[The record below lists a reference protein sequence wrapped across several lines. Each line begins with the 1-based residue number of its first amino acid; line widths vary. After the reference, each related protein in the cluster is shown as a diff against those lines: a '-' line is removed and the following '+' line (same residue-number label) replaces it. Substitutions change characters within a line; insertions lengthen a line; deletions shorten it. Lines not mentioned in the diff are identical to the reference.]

1 MFIKKLILCTTFFV
15 AFAPFSELWGDIYR
29 YVDENGVVHLTNL
42 PKNSQYKLVLK
53 TGDGISNYVDHSK
66 YDIIID
72 KLSRKH
78 GVSSSLVKAVI
89 KAESSF
95 NPDAISKKGAQG
107 LMQLMPEKAKE
118 LSVDDPFNPGQNI
131 DGGVRLLRSLL
142 DRYDGNLTLALAAY
156 NAGEN
161 AVTRYNNTIPPF
173 QETQEYIRRVL
184 KYLQE
189 F

>member
-1 MFIKKLILCTTFFV
+1 MTLRIALFSFFV
-15 AFAPFSELWGDIYR
+15 MLYAVAETGADIYR
-29 YVDENGVVHLTNL
+29 YVDENGVIHLTNM
-42 PKNSQYKLVLK
+42 PKHSKYKLVLR
-53 TGDGISNYVDHSK
+53 GADGLSAAHADHTR
-66 YDIIID
+66 YDPIID

-78 GVSSSLVKAVI
+78 GVSFSLVKAVI

-95 NPDAISKKGAQG
+95 NPNAVSKKGAQG
-107 LMQLMPEKAKE
+107 LMQLMPAKAKE
-118 LSVDDPFNPGQNI
+118 LNVDDPFNPKQNI

-161 AVTRYNNTIPPF
+161 AVARYNNTIPPF
-173 QETQEYIRRVL
+173 PETQEYIRRVL
-184 KYLQE
+184 NFLQE